1 MPRTLSYNSF
11 TVAITFLAAP
21 ARRQFRAQLLGW
33 FDREKRSLPWRGEKD
48 PYRILVSEV
57 MLQQTR
63 VAVVVERYQKFLRQ
77 FPDVSRLARA
87 KEASVLAA
95 WSGLGYYRRA
105 RALHAAAR
113 HVQSNGG
120 FPASATELAQLP
132 GIGRYTAAAVASI
145 AFDEPA
151 AVVDGNVK
159 RVLQRLCGREL
170 SSDDHW
176 QMAQKLLE
184 VRRPGDFNQA
194 MMELGATVCLP
205 GLPSCSRCP
214 VVKFCASRG
223 TSNEKKAGVLRRKAT
238 LSYLLARRDN
248 AIFLRRRPANVSLMP
263 GMWELPPTPGPR
275 PTKEIPL
282 LNLRHSI
289 TTTDYSILVYVR
301 GRKRLGEGAWCPL
314 RTVGRLPLTGL
325 TQKILRRLELIP

>member
-1 MPRTLSYNSF
+1 V
-11 TVAITFLAAP
+11 VATFLSPP
-21 ARRQFRAQLLGW
+21 ARRKFRLHLLRW

-63 VAVVVERYQKFLRQ
+63 VAVVVERYQQFLRQ
-77 FPDVSRLARA
+77 FPSVSRLARA
-87 KEASVLAA
+87 KEESVLAA

-105 RALHAAAR
+105 RALHDAAKQ
-113 HVQSNGG
+113 VQRNGA
-120 FPASATELAQLP
+120 FPASAAELAQLP

-159 RVLQRLCGREL
+159 RVLQRLSGREL
-170 SSDDHW
+170 SRNDHW
-176 QMAQKLLE
+176 QIAQELLE
-184 VRRPGDFNQA
+184 LRRPGDFNQA

-205 GLPSCSRCP
+205 GQPVCTRCP

-223 TSNEKKAGVLRRKAT
+223 TSNEKKLSVRRRKAT
-238 LSYLLARRDN
+238 LLYLLARRGD
-248 AIFLRRRPANVSLMP
+248 AIFLQPRPATISLMP
-263 GMWELPPTPGPR
+263 GMWELPQTQR
-275 PTKEIPL
+275 AQTNKEIPVL
-282 LNLRHSI
+282 KLRHSI
-289 TTTDYSILVYVR
+289 TTTDYSILVYACGPRRVR
-301 GRKRLGEGAWCPL
+301 EGLWCPL

-325 TQKILRRLELIP
+325 ARKILRRLELIA